1 MRRSPR
7 PCWTKKIAD
16 LWVDPTF
23 LTLLQSVVGEE
34 QVNLL
39 FDALNNDQGRL
50 ISDMLDTIQM
60 PTGTGS

>member
-1 MRRSPR
+1 MLDE
-7 PCWTKKIAD
+7 KIAD